1 MAQIESLPV
10 SPYERHRYLL
20 ARTIQYGN
28 RTYNFSMLK
37 PCYRPLVSPE
47 TDVNAVQCTWKIKP
61 VKKKITASMHAA
73 VAVAGAASVN
83 RNRLEAIIQSVT
95 ITLKE

>member
-47 TDVNAVQCTWKIKP
+47 TDVNAVQCTWKKKP
-61 VKKKITASMHAA
+61 VKKKIT
-73 VAVAGAASVN
+73 AASVN